1 MKKRLFTLL
10 AIVSMYISV
19 AQVGIGTTNPTSELE
34 IATTDTGLPALE
46 LNPQTAPTGTTTGQL
61 AVIGN
66 KLFMFDATRGKW
78 LSVAETAIQ
87 FARDGNVNTQTLR
100 FGGDMVNGGLGP
112 LMPRN
117 GTIVAITATTFSN
130 STKSFELRVRNYN
143 PGTGATTTTQSHT
156 FSLTNFEHVDQSLNI
171 DFNANHFITVR
182 GSAGGNAQDPAIM
195 IWVKWRE

>member
-1 MKKRLFTLL
+1 MKRRFFILL
-10 AIVSMYISV
+10 SALSLYISV
-19 AQVGIGTTNPTSELE
+19 AQVGIGTTNPTAELE
-34 IATTDTGLPALE
+34 IATTNTGLPALE
-46 LNPQTAPTGTTTGQL
+46 LNPQTAPAGTTTGQL
-61 AVIGN
+61 AVIGDR
-66 KLFMFDATRGKW
+66 LFMFDATRSKW

-117 GTIVAITATTFSN
+117 GTIIAVTATTFSN
-130 STKSFELRVRNYN
+130 STKSFELRVREYN

-156 FSLTNFEHVDQSLNI
+156 FSLINFEHIDQNLNI
-171 DFNANHFITVR
+171 DFNTNDFITVR
-182 GSAGGNAQDPAIM
+182 GSTGGNAQDPAIV